1 MKKLDARLL
10 RMIKNSKG
18 QFISVVVIVV
28 VALSIYISFSTTAIN
43 INNAIDY
50 YYDETKLSHIH
61 VQLMKIPKGAV
72 EEVKSIAGVT
82 EAQGRV
88 TFDVPLK
95 TQNKDEKVSIR
106 MISIPIGGGSVNRL
120 YSENLISDLTQEKDL
135 ILIQQFAQARNIKPG
150 DIIEPFINGR
160 LYNMKVSDI
169 AASSEFVYLMEN
181 EQSLLPAPEKFG
193 VAYVSEEFAQ
203 SVYGYK
209 GSYNE
214 LLIRVKDEEKI
225 DDVVKVLEKKLD
237 KYGVQ
242 RIIKREEQLSNNV
255 LTQKLEGF
263 DTMATAIPILFL
275 AVAGIIISI
284 MLSRIVSNDRMAIGV
299 LKALGYSNM
308 DVLFHYLKYALAIGL
323 ISSII
328 GIILGLFL
336 AKLLTEVFILFFNIP
351 LIKVDIQY
359 IYIIYSIVLTSA
371 FCIVSGF
378 MGARHV
384 LGIMPADSMRPEP
397 PKAGKHILL
406 ERVGFIWGRLSFS
419 WKIVIRNIMR
429 TKRRFVLLM
438 LGLALA
444 YAINTVPLYMVSSMT
459 SMFSIQFGQFEK
471 MDYVVELSR
480 PMNKNVMKD
489 MAHLLQGAKL
499 EPRLEFP
506 FELKNAWRKKAVSV
520 IGVPQDTQ
528 FYEFRDEKNNKI
540 ALPKKGILLS
550 EAMAKILNVKKGDYV
565 TVSNFIPGK
574 DDINLEVKGIVKQY
588 LGANAY
594 MNIEHMR
601 DALTE
606 KNLITGI
613 SALSK
618 DDLKTKLED
627 VQNIA
632 SVKSVSDIK
641 NSFEEYLDTIIYGT
655 NLYMLFGGI
664 LGFALIYN
672 STIISIAERR
682 MELASLRVMGFDKK
696 EIFWMLAKENSIMA
710 VIAIFLGVPLGI
722 GMISG
727 MAEAFSSEIMT
738 LPLIFAP
745 KIFISAALSTIVFA
759 VIAQLAA
766 LKKIRNL
773 NFIDAL
779 KSRIS

>member
-95 TQNKDEKVSIR
+95 TENKDEKVSIR
-106 MISIPIGGGSVNRL
+106 MISIPTGGGSVNRL

-150 DIIEPFINGR
+150 DIIEPYINGR
-160 LYNMKVSDI
+160 IYNMKVSDI

-214 LLIRVKDEEKI
+214 LLIRVKDEERI

-696 EIFWMLAKENSIMA
+696 EIFWMLAKENFIMA

-745 KIFISAALSTIVFA
+745 KIFISAALSTVVFA

>member
-1 MKKLDARLL
+1 
-10 RMIKNSKG
+10 
-18 QFISVVVIVV
+18 
-28 VALSIYISFSTTAIN
+28 
-43 INNAIDY
+43 
-50 YYDETKLSHIH
+50 
-61 VQLMKIPKGAV
+61 
-72 EEVKSIAGVT
+72 
-82 EAQGRV
+82 
-88 TFDVPLK
+88 
-95 TQNKDEKVSIR
+95 
-106 MISIPIGGGSVNRL
+106 
-120 YSENLISDLTQEKDL
+120 
-135 ILIQQFAQARNIKPG
+135 
-150 DIIEPFINGR
+150 
-160 LYNMKVSDI
+160 
-169 AASSEFVYLMEN
+169 
-181 EQSLLPAPEKFG
+181 PAPEKFG

-214 LLIRVKDEEKI
+214 LLIRVKDEERI

-528 FYEFRDEKNNKI
+528 FYEFRDENNNKI

-601 DALTE
+601 EALTE
-606 KNLITGI
+606 KNMITGV

-632 SVKSVSDIK
+632 SVKSVIDIK

>member
-95 TQNKDEKVSIR
+95 TENKDEKVSIR
-106 MISIPIGGGSVNRL
+106 MISIPTGGGSVNRL

-150 DIIEPFINGR
+150 DMIEPYINGR
-160 LYNMKVSDI
+160 IYNMKVSDI

-214 LLIRVKDEEKI
+214 LLIRVKDEERI

-528 FYEFRDEKNNKI
+528 FYEFRDENNNKI

-601 DALTE
+601 EALTE
-606 KNLITGI
+606 KNMITGV

-632 SVKSVSDIK
+632 SVKSVIDIK

-655 NLYMLFGGI
+655 NL
-664 LGFALIYN
+664 
-672 STIISIAERR
+672 
-682 MELASLRVMGFDKK
+682 
-696 EIFWMLAKENSIMA
+696 
-710 VIAIFLGVPLGI
+710 
-722 GMISG
+722 
-727 MAEAFSSEIMT
+727 
-738 LPLIFAP
+738 
-745 KIFISAALSTIVFA
+745 
-759 VIAQLAA
+759 
-766 LKKIRNL
+766 
-773 NFIDAL
+773 
-779 KSRIS
+779 